1 MWATLMGLL
10 VQRLAARLGVVTG
23 HHLAE
28 LCYQKYKKVPR
39 ILLWISKFWFY
50 SLLFTNMCKM
60 FSFNLVIE
68 IAIIG
73 SDMQEVIGTA
83 IALYL
88 LSNKAIPLWGGVLIT
103 VLDTFTFLGLDK
115 YGLRK
120 LELFFGFLIT
130 TMAISFGYEYVVV
143 GPNQGDVVKVPKF

>member
-1 MWATLMGLL
+1 M
-10 VQRLAARLGVVTG
+10 
-23 HHLAE
+23 
-28 LCYQKYKKVPR
+28 
-39 ILLWISKFWFY
+39 
-50 SLLFTNMCKM
+50 
-60 FSFNLVIE
+60 IE

-83 IALYL
+83 IALYV

-120 LELFFGFLIT
+120 LELFFGFLISKNF
-130 TMAISFGYEYVVV
+130 MYFFLQKGV
-143 GPNQGDVVKVPKF
+143 GRLS